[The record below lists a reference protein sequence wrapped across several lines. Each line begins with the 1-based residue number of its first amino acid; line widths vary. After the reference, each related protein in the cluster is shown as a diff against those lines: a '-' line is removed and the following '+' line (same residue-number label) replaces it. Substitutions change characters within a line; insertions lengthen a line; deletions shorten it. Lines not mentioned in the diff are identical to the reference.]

1 MINKQSITLI
11 IADDH
16 PMLLNG
22 LHGELTDS
30 GYNVLGKASNGM
42 QALQLVLEKEPMIA
56 LLDIDMPLLTGLEV
70 VKMANEKNV
79 TTKFVLL
86 SFHKES
92 IYISQAKSLNIDG
105 YLLKEDSFMEI
116 EKCIQS
122 VLSNRCYF
130 SSSFRT
136 ATLEAANTEI
146 KKLRRL
152 TSSELKILKL
162 IARQHSNGDIAS
174 LLNVSI
180 RTIEK
185 HRSNIIFKLDLLP
198 ETNVLTNWALVNKKT
213 ITEQ

>member
-11 IADDH
+11 VADDH

-22 LHGELTDS
+22 LYGELTDS
-30 GYNVLGKASNGM
+30 GYKVVGKASNGT
-42 QALQLVLEKEPMIA
+42 QALQLILEKQPMIA
-56 LLDIDMPLLTGLEV
+56 LLDIDMPLFTGLEV

-79 TTKFVLL
+79 LTKFILL

-116 EKCIQS
+116 EKCIQA

-146 KKLRRL
+146 KKLQRL
-152 TSSELKILKL
+152 TPSELKILKL
-162 IARQHSNGDIAS
+162 ISRQHSNGDIAS
-174 LLNVSI
+174 LLSLSI

-198 ETNVLTNWALVNKKT
+198 ETNVLTNWALVNQKT

>member
-1 MINKQSITLI
+1 
-11 IADDH
+11 
-16 PMLLNG
+16 
-22 LHGELTDS
+22 
-30 GYNVLGKASNGM
+30 
-42 QALQLVLEKEPMIA
+42 
-56 LLDIDMPLLTGLEV
+56 
-70 VKMANEKNV
+70 
-79 TTKFVLL
+79 LL

-116 EKCIQS
+116 EKCIQA

-146 KKLRRL
+146 KKLQRL
-152 TSSELKILKL
+152 TPSELKILKL

-174 LLNVSI
+174 LLSLSI

-198 ETNVLTNWALVNKKT
+198 ETNVLTNWALVNQKT